1 MPKPKHYQIYVDVF
15 KYISKTLTDFKLKI
29 FTSYMLLAIS
39 QVATRLA
46 EAYLLKHIIDTIST
60 QNPSEVLAKSLL
72 YSLLIYIGIQI
83 AILIVSRVN
92 YILASYI
99 YSNLNARS
107 YQQAFQKISSLSYDF
122 FQDNMSGSIL
132 AKIKR
137 FVRST
142 SSICFT
148 MEYNVF
154 KIISTLAITITAL
167 SLTSWKL
174 GVALVS
180 FTIFYSLLTTAI
192 ASKFAH
198 VYEEAATHHSK
209 MTGSLADSITNI
221 LTIKTFGRSSA
232 EEKSFH
238 KFANK
243 YGDLLF
249 TKWKTNELINGVQI
263 LLMIII
269 ELIVWI
275 ILINGWKEGFITAGD
290 MAFVQTLLFATFHKL
305 WGVANTILSLNND
318 MYDAK
323 EMLDIFKQK
332 SSLKVHP
339 NPDKK
344 FQINKGELNLKNI
357 CFKYSKDTKV
367 FRDLNLHIPQ
377 GQKVGLV
384 GHSGSGKSTL
394 VKLLLRLMDP
404 SQGMV
409 ICDGKNIQELDIGN
423 YRSQISYVPQ
433 QPLLFHRSVLDN
445 IRYANPKAT
454 LKEVV
459 QVAKKAHA
467 HEFITKLP
475 RQYKTTVGER
485 GVKLS
490 GGERQR
496 IAIARALLEPNKI
509 LILDEATSAL
519 DSISER
525 FIQES
530 LNELMKNRTTIVI
543 AHRLSTIEKLDRI
556 LVMKDGQ
563 IVEDGSHQDLLKQK
577 GEYHNLW
584 SHQNDGFI
592 QD

>member
-1 MPKPKHYQIYVDVF
+1 
-15 KYISKTLTDFKLKI
+15 
-29 FTSYMLLAIS
+29 
-39 QVATRLA
+39 
-46 EAYLLKHIIDTIST
+46 
-60 QNPSEVLAKSLL
+60 
-72 YSLLIYIGIQI
+72 
-83 AILIVSRVN
+83 
-92 YILASYI
+92 
-99 YSNLNARS
+99 
-107 YQQAFQKISSLSYDF
+107 
-122 FQDNMSGSIL
+122 
-132 AKIKR
+132 
-137 FVRST
+137 
-142 SSICFT
+142 
-148 MEYNVF
+148 
-154 KIISTLAITITAL
+154 
-167 SLTSWKL
+167 
-174 GVALVS
+174 
-180 FTIFYSLLTTAI
+180 
-192 ASKFAH
+192 
-198 VYEEAATHHSK
+198 
-209 MTGSLADSITNI
+209 
-221 LTIKTFGRSSA
+221 
-232 EEKSFH
+232 
-238 KFANK
+238 
-243 YGDLLF
+243 
-249 TKWKTNELINGVQI
+249 
-263 LLMIII
+263 
-269 ELIVWI
+269 
-275 ILINGWKEGFITAGD
+275 
-290 MAFVQTLLFATFHKL
+290 
-305 WGVANTILSLNND
+305 
-318 MYDAK
+318 
-323 EMLDIFKQK
+323 
-332 SSLKVHP
+332 
-339 NPDKK
+339 
-344 FQINKGELNLKNI
+344 
-357 CFKYSKDTKV
+357 
-367 FRDLNLHIPQ
+367 
-377 GQKVGLV
+377 
-384 GHSGSGKSTL
+384 
-394 VKLLLRLMDP
+394 MDP